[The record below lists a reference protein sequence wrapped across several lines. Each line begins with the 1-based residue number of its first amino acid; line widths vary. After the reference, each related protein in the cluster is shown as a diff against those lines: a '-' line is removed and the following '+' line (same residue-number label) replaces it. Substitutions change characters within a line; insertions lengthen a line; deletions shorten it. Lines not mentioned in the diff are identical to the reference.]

1 MPLRKP
7 TESEIKLIAFL
18 AKQGN
23 YNLPA
28 GWSETILVN
37 NMDEGGTGSLTIQYT
52 DGKKYEQ
59 RRFGRELSEY
69 TFKDK
74 DRVPV
79 TVTLNL
85 DEDDNLYELDVWKL
99 DFSSVIAYP
108 EL

>member
-1 MPLRKP
+1 M
-7 TESEIKLIAFL
+7 
-18 AKQGN
+18 AKN
-23 YNLPA
+23 VNHALPA
-28 GWSETILVN
+28 DWSETILVN
-37 NMDEGGTGSLTIQYT
+37 NMDDGGTGSLTIQYA
-52 DGKKYEQ
+52 DGKTYEQ

-74 DRVPV
+74 DRLLV

-85 DEDDNLYELDVWKL
+85 DEDDNLYELDIWKV